1 MLFTRSSRSSD
12 MSSANV
18 GPHSAVFLNKS
29 NQQEV
34 FWKEYLLN
42 MQAKSF
48 RNTYEVILFVIV
60 AGCVPPNLLK
70 WTLMR
75 LSSRTFAEI
84 LNTFWWFLGDKKK
97 KAYLKDHLLM
107 ADLIMIHDCLHIE
120 DNKLKILYCTTCLQG
135 VLMNYLSPT
144 SNWRGSPVLKILEIW
159 PLQFML
165 TYIYVKYHIF

>member
-1 MLFTRSSRSSD
+1 

-18 GPHSAVFLNKS
+18 GLHLAVFLNKS

-70 WTLMR
+70 
-75 LSSRTFAEI
+75 
-84 LNTFWWFLGDKKK
+84 
-97 KAYLKDHLLM
+97 
-107 ADLIMIHDCLHIE
+107 
-120 DNKLKILYCTTCLQG
+120 
-135 VLMNYLSPT
+135 
-144 SNWRGSPVLKILEIW
+144 
-159 PLQFML
+159 
-165 TYIYVKYHIF
+165 